1 MKQLFYLSSK
11 SLNNAY
17 IQKVVLYN
25 HHLCQTP
32 QKCQIHHLLS
42 LKPLDEQVEEKII
55 VFETECDITESSH
68 SWSRNFIW
76 AKYAIYFPFDKEKDE
91 VVVRMGDLFEAN
103 MHGLIVNGKVVGVF
117 PSQLGGVTAYI
128 QDTDV

>member
-1 MKQLFYLSSK
+1 MS
-11 SLNNAY
+11 Y
-17 IQKVVLYN
+17 IDRNRLQDYPYKG
-25 HHLCQTP
+25 TFFR
-32 QKCQIHHLLS
+32 IGIDES
-42 LKPLDEQVEEKII
+42 KPLDEQVEEKII

-128 QDTDV
+128 QDTEV